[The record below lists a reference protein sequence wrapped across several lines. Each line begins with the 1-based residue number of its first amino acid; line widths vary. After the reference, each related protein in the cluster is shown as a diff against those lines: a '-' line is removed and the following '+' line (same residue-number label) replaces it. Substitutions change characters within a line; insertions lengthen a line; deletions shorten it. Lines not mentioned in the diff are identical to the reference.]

1 MIRTVVVPLTVIPGF
16 AYRQKLPSGGSGI
29 VVLRP
34 ESAQPGVCGI
44 SRSTGEPV
52 TADNLPAGLFPTEA
66 FREAVELTS
75 GLPYGRRGAV
85 KLILGQPAEAPETD
99 AGSDPAEEEAADSP
113 EYAAIASAY
122 TDKNGR
128 LSPELL
134 NRDLIRFAKRSSVV
148 RSMLAE
154 GEGVDRVRAYIT
166 GTKFRTIA
174 RNPSLDDARI
184 RVIAGLMDEAVPR
197 GLFRELNETLRSM
210 AARR

>member
-34 ESAQPGVCGI
+34 ESSQPGICGI
-44 SRSTGEPV
+44 SRTTGEPV
-52 TADNLPAGLFPTEA
+52 PADNLPDGLYPTEA

-75 GLPYGRRGAV
+75 GLPYARRGAV
-85 KLILGQPAEAPETD
+85 KLILGQPGEAPDTD
-99 AGSDPAEEEAADSP
+99 ANSDPAEENAADSP
-113 EYAAIASAY
+113 EYAAVTAAY

-148 RSMLAE
+148 RSMLAD
-154 GEGVDRVRAYIT
+154 GESTDRVRAYIL

-174 RNPSLDDARI
+174 RSPGMDDARI
-184 RVIAGLMDEAVPR
+184 RVIVGLMDEAVPR
-197 GLFRELNETLRSM
+197 GLFRDLNAALRSM
-210 AARR
+210 AARK